1 MACFIPPTL
10 AAEEAEAEA
19 EVEGVGAPPVEDETA
34 AGHSLGHRLL
44 FYIPN
49 RLLDVID
56 VFRIRGRIG
65 PGLAVDVR
73 ATDYFSVFAGRYS
86 SAYLGLPGPRHPNK
100 WRSPFGIEEWRGIYF
115 LGVDATDDTDYGPD
129 YSPAEVNLG
138 AQVLIV
144 GVDLGFEPV
153 ELGDF
158 LAGLIFRDPVGD
170 DL

>member
-1 MACFIPPTL
+1 MSQTDQDRRIDYIELPTTDIG
-10 AAEEAEAEA
+10 EMKRFYS
-19 EVEGVGAPPVEDETA
+19 GA
-34 AGHSLGHRLL
+34 
-44 FYIPN
+44 
-49 RLLDVID
+49 
-56 VFRIRGRIG
+56 
-65 PGLAVDVR
+65 
-73 ATDYFSVFAGRYS
+73 
-86 SAYLGLPGPRHPNK
+86 
-100 WRSPFGIEEWRGIYF
+100 FGWSF
-115 LGVDATDDTDYGPD
+115 TDYGPD